1 MPNNRGNEDDDL
13 QDQATD
19 QNEEPELT
27 WSDAALARAVRIFAE
42 RFKAS
47 LGDQVIPAIAA
58 AAILAN
64 RLVESQVGQL
74 EIVLDGPVIVKVTA
88 FRSETPQDEN
98 AWWII
103 NEAEKR

>member
-1 MPNNRGNEDDDL
+1 MPDNEDDLDEVPGRH
-13 QDQATD
+13 
-19 QNEEPELT
+19 EEPELS
-27 WSDAALARAVRIFAE
+27 WSDATLARAVRIFAE

-74 EIVLDGPVIVKVTA
+74 EIVLEGPVIVRVTA
-88 FRSETPQDEN
+88 ERPNTPEDQN

-103 NEAEKR
+103 NKAEKR

>member
-1 MPNNRGNEDDDL
+1 MPNNEGDDL
-13 QDQATD
+13 DEVLEQP
-19 QNEEPELT
+19 EEPELS
-27 WSDAALARAVRIFAE
+27 WSDAALARAVRAFAE

-74 EIVLDGPVIVKVTA
+74 EIVLDGPVIIRVTA
-88 FRSETPQDEN
+88 ERPNTPQDQN

-103 NEAEKR
+103 NKATEKR